1 MPRGSVAGRAPWRE
15 CSLALGS
22 GPWETLGL
30 KGIHSLIELAKLYQ
44 CWDSVS
50 LSWPGNSLRALPLQ
64 EPTQV
69 LAHTKCSINVPSF
82 GKQMSDR
89 VMNTLGRCLVKDE

>member
-1 MPRGSVAGRAPWRE
+1 
-15 CSLALGS
+15 
-22 GPWETLGL
+22 
-30 KGIHSLIELAKLYQ
+30 
-44 CWDSVS
+44 
-50 LSWPGNSLRALPLQ
+50 LRALPLQ